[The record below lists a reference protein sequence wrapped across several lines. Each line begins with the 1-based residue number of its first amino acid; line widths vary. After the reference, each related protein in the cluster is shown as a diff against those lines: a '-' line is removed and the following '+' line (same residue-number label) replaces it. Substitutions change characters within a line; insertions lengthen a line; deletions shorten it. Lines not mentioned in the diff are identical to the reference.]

1 MYSLFID
8 IKITNNHAPQVAVH
22 GKSQPLNGV

>member
-8 IKITNNHAPQVAVH
+8 ITIR
-22 GKSQPLNGV
+22 